1 MTEEM
6 NKLKE
11 ILDEVMGEE
20 LYQLIL
26 SNPRNREAVE
36 KIRIRP
42 VLLKNQLFYQETMHI
57 GTQVFHNNYQKAECV
72 ERICHCL
79 NYDFRQAEISTRS
92 LRVTVLVSRKGKI
105 SIRKKV
111 VQAEKTA
118 VDLSHNRTKSYLLQE
133 GTVVPFLVDL
143 GVQTPEGKIIR
154 SRYDKFKQI
163 NRFLEFIEDLL
174 PTLKK
179 KDRVHIIDFG
189 CGKSY
194 LTFAVYYYLKILHGM
209 DLRITGLDLKK
220 DVVRNCNALA
230 EKYGYEELHFEIGD
244 ISNYQE
250 ETHSID
256 MVMTLHACDTATD
269 YALMKAVEWR
279 AEVILSVPCCQHEV
293 NRSIGND
300 ILHPLFQYG
309 LLKERTA
316 ALCTDAIR
324 AGILESCGYDVQ
336 ILEFIDMTHT
346 PKNILIRACRSG
358 KKARHDGS
366 AVEEMCRFLQVD
378 PVLLKWYR
386 ENRAI
391 QSNTKESCKVL

>member
-1 MTEEM
+1 MTEESKM
-6 NKLKE
+6 LKE
-11 ILDEVMGEE
+11 VLDEVIGEE

-26 SNPRNREAVE
+26 SNPRNREVME

-42 VLLKNQLFYQETMHI
+42 VLLKNQLFYQETVYI
-57 GTQVFHNNYQKAECV
+57 GTQVFHNNYQKAECI

-79 NYDFRQAEISTRS
+79 DHDFRQAEISARS

-105 SIRKKV
+105 SIKKKIM
-111 VQAEKTA
+111 QTAGRA

-143 GVQTPEGKIIR
+143 GVQTPEGRIIKA
-154 SRYDKFKQI
+154 RYDKFKQI

-179 KDRVHIIDFG
+179 KEHLHIIDFG

-209 DLRITGLDLKK
+209 DVRITGLDLKK
-220 DVVRNCNALA
+220 DVVRNCNELA
-230 EKYGYEELHFEIGD
+230 ERYGYEALHFEIGD
-244 ISNYQE
+244 ISSYQE
-250 ETHSID
+250 DGNAVD

-269 YALMKAVEWR
+269 YALMKAVEWG
-279 AEVILSVPCCQHEV
+279 AEVVLSVPCCQHEV
-293 NRSIGND
+293 NHMIGNE
-300 ILHPLFQYG
+300 ILQPLFQYG

-324 AGILESCGYDVQ
+324 AGILEACGYEVQ

-358 KKARHDGS
+358 KGAKHDGS
-366 AVEEMCRFLQVD
+366 AVEAMCRFLQSE

-386 ENRAI
+386 EY
-391 QSNTKESCKVL
+391 QKK